1 MKNYFSWETA
11 MGNMTPSYHTDVVN
25 KDGISL
31 LACILMDDGGVPYLE
46 TLPWLTEGIDKIA
59 SIKNKEI
66 DFYDWSRETWGAE
79 LTLGEVK
86 IYSLHDED
94 YFQLLSL
101 DEFEK
106 ALVAWKDFIQSTPE
120 VDLKVNIEI

>member
-1 MKNYFSWETA
+1 MKNYFSWGNA
-11 MGNMTPSYHTDVVN
+11 MGNMIPSYHTDVVN

-31 LACILMDDGGVPYLE
+31 LACILMDDGGLPYLE
-46 TLPWLTEGIDKIA
+46 TLPWLNEGIDKIA
-59 SIKNKEI
+59 SIKKKEI

-106 ALVAWKDFIQSTPE
+106 ALVAWKNFIQSTPE
-120 VDLKVNIEI
+120 VGLKVNIEI